1 MKSLGSIR
9 STKSYSHVEQVGD
22 AESWDRKSNKSLTK
36 SNNGM
41 GFVRIIPG
49 IPPLYATAIA
59 DPVM

>member
-22 AESWDRKSNKSLTK
+22 AESWDQKSNKSLTK
-36 SNNGM
+36 SNNWI
-41 GFVRIIPG
+41 GFVCIIPG
-49 IPPLYATAIA
+49 IPPLYAAALA